1 MTARIPGDGAARC
14 GVTAGARGVVC
25 VLAAPGLGT
34 TRTGDG
40 ARCIVVSPVTLDG
53 GEYTGAGDAGVV
65 CIPCAV
71 AVPAPAANPIITSVP
86 SARRVERRMD
96 PFKGELPAA
105 RLKIRC
111 VLMLYSRWMCA

>member
-1 MTARIPGDGAARC
+1 MPGDGAARC

-40 ARCIVVSPVTLDG
+40 ARCMLVSPVTFDG

-71 AVPAPAANPIITSVP
+71 AVAAPPANPIINSVP
-86 SARRVERRMD
+86 SARRVERRID
-96 PFKGELPAA
+96 QFEGESPAA
-105 RLKIRC
+105 RLKIRR
-111 VLMLYSRWMCA
+111 VLMLYSRWMCG